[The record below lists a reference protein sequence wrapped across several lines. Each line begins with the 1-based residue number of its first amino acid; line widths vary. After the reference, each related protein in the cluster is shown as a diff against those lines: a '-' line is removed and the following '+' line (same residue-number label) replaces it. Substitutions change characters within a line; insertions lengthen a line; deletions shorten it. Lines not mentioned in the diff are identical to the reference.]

1 MLDFLDRARMAD
13 CKLCSTHV
21 NVHPKL
27 SADGPSLRSC
37 LDGGVSV
44 SL

>member
-1 MLDFLDRARMAD
+1 MSRRARCVPVPGANT
-13 CKLCSTHV
+13 SAHNTGHV
-21 NVHPKL
+21 L
-27 SADGPSLRSC
+27 SC